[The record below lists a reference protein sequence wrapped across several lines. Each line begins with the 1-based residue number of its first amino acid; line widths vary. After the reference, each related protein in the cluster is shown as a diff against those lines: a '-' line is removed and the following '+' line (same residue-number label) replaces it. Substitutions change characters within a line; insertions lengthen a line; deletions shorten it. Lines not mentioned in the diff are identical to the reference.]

1 MIKIFVRNK
10 FHRLYVYATMVTMA
24 VYFLAIKIA
33 LATSHGFTTPV
44 SSGGF
49 RSPVSS
55 GSGRLQNPLEFNSIA
70 EFVAAALQALVV
82 IALPI
87 VGFFI
92 LLSGFLF
99 ISAQGNQEKL
109 IKAKTN
115 FMWVIAGAILILGAW
130 ALSQLIGGTIEQLRA

>member
-1 MIKIFVRNK
+1 MTYIKLKIENIK
-10 FHRLYVYATMVTMA
+10 FNFQHIVIGVLILYFSTIQLVFA
-24 VYFLAIKIA
+24 V
-33 LATSHGFTTPV
+33 GE
-44 SSGGF
+44 
-49 RSPVSS
+49 
-55 GSGRLQNPLEFNSIA
+55 GSLQNPLAFDSIA
-70 EFVAAALQALVV
+70 EFVSKALQALVV

-99 ISAQGNQEKL
+99 ISARGNQEKL
-109 IKAKTN
+109 SRAKTN

>member
-1 MIKIFVRNK
+1 MTYIKLKIENIKFNFQHIIIGILFLYLSFVQ
-10 FHRLYVYATMVTMA
+10 YVFAA
-24 VYFLAIKIA
+24 
-33 LATSHGFTTPV
+33 GE
-44 SSGGF
+44 
-49 RSPVSS
+49 
-55 GSGRLQNPLEFNSIA
+55 GSLQNPLAFNSIA
-70 EFVAAALQALVV
+70 EFVSKALQALVV

-99 ISAQGNQEKL
+99 ISARGNQEKL
-109 IKAKTN
+109 SRAKTN